1 MGNIVLSNE
10 ANILTSTCRYTLNVL
25 KDLGHGEVAGDDVII
40 SWVNKTLSGAGKTSS
55 IKSFKV
61 KTLCQ
66 RKYAFITQTSQLLV

>member
-40 SWVNKTLSGAGKTSS
+40 AWVNKTLSGAGKTSS
-55 IKSFKV
+55 IKGFKV
-61 KTLCQ
+61 KSYTLPEKVCIH
-66 RKYAFITQTSQLLV
+66 YTN